1 LLRILR
7 TALALDT
14 QLESTA
20 PLRASLLRTL
30 AEGLTKAGK
39 SLPREDR
46 AFEPVLRT
54 LAAWMN
60 ESLGR
65 LEDART
71 TPGANILHTHLDV
84 EVLVALLDLEHSL
97 LAARLSDVVFLLGSA
112 GVTSSCPD
120 VCLRLLRGLVSVY
133 ARLRQLPELLSTFFG
148 ACMLDPK
155 SQLPRLLYLCQGSLL
170 EGLQGLP
177 SGQTDE
183 VWNITSL
190 RLAGFGGSQCIEC
203 QSAVLVPLVKAS
215 LLLSQS
221 NPSAD
226 TQSSVASLFKE
237 VIAAAS
243 SRITD

>member
-54 LAAWMN
+54 LAALMN

-65 LEDART
+65 HEDART

-133 ARLRQLPELLSTFFG
+133 ARLRQLPELLSTFLVRARSTLNLSSHASYTSARG
-148 ACMLDPK
+148 RYSRGCRDCPADRRTK
-155 SQLPRLLYLCQGSLL
+155 YGTLPHC
-170 EGLQGLP
+170 
-177 SGQTDE
+177 
-183 VWNITSL
+183 
-190 RLAGFGGSQCIEC
+190 
-203 QSAVLVPLVKAS
+203 AS
-215 LLLSQS
+215 R
-221 NPSAD
+221 A
-226 TQSSVASLFKE
+226 SVAVS
-237 VIAAAS
+237 AS
-243 SRITD
+243 SAKAQYSYRSSRPRCS